1 MRSCGPDAEA
11 MIKFFSA
18 PFTAIWTHRKILLKT
33 AAVEIR
39 GLYAGSLLGSFWVV
53 LGPVFFLGLY
63 TLIYTLI
70 FKIQPAAMGQ
80 REYILYIF
88 SGMVPFLAFG
98 SALSAGSTSLAANKQ
113 ILLNTVFPAEMIPL
127 RSVLVASVVLP
138 VGLLLVIAADIVLG
152 RPSPML
158 LLIPVVMLLQIMFVT
173 GVVWVLSLLN
183 LLVRDIQQLLAY
195 VTMILLVITPIA
207 YTPDMAPGQLRF
219 IMYLNP
225 LFYFV
230 TSYQSLIV
238 LGQLPPWKIVA
249 IAAALGLSS
258 CMAGYWAWQR
268 GKQMFYEYA

>member
-1 MRSCGPDAEA
+1 M
-11 MIKFFSA
+11 KFLSA
-18 PFTAIWTHRKILLKT
+18 PFSAVWSHRGILFKT

-39 GLYAGSLLGSFWVV
+39 GMYAGSLLGLVWVV

-63 TLIYTLI
+63 TLIYTVI

-98 SALSAGSTSLAANKQ
+98 GALSAGSSSLAANKQ

-138 VGLLLVIAADIVLG
+138 VGLLLVVAADVALG
-152 RPSPML
+152 QPSLTL
-158 LLIPVVMLLQIMFVT
+158 LLVPIVMLLQIMFVT

-183 LLVRDIQQLLAY
+183 LLIRDIQQILTY
-195 VTMILLVITPIA
+195 VTMVLLVVTPIA
-207 YTPDMAPGQLRF
+207 YTPDMAPGHLRF

-238 LGQLPPWKIVA
+238 LGELPSWKVVL
-249 IAAALGLSS
+249 IAVTLGLGSS
-258 CMAGYWAWQR
+258 MAGYWAWQR
-268 GKQMFYEYA
+268 GKQLFYEYA